1 MFSKIS
7 GSYYRTAAWRLALRS
22 TIVFAVSSAA
32 VFMVMYFFVARAIR
46 DRTDSWLIG
55 ESETLKRV
63 ALTAPH
69 DVLYDRIVEEVAE
82 LASQEVA
89 YGAHGDRTN
98 ENIVFFLKT
107 DDSEQPEIWV
117 GPANKSQFVTAVE
130 KHNIRQKSPVFIW
143 IGGWPEPFRVVVID
157 IGPGAGRIYLGLHD
171 TSAATMFKRLFRRFF
186 FGWVAMV
193 VFGFAIAMLA
203 LRRTLKR
210 VDDITTAATNIGTG
224 DLSSRVA
231 TGAQNDEIGRLA
243 KTFNH
248 MLDRIS
254 ASVNQL
260 RTLTDAVAHDMKSPI
275 TSVRASLEVALS
287 IEDEVASRELVAEAI
302 EHLDRLSN
310 IITTSLDVAEADAG
324 ALRLRMETVDL
335 ADLANRVSELYAP
348 VFAERGQTLETQTPH
363 PAIAQVD
370 ARLFNR
376 LFSNLMENELRY
388 AGRGAHVTFRVIA
401 VDKAVHAEIEDD
413 GPGFA
418 TDFLPNIFQRFARGS
433 QSEGHGL
440 GLAFVKAVA
449 CAHGGNASAGNR
461 SPLRGAYVSVT
472 IPMHAELPSNI
483 HSDDS
488 PEFQGTLS

>member
-7 GSYYRTAAWRLALRS
+7 RSFYRTAAWRLALRS

-32 VFMVMYFFVARAIR
+32 VFTVMYFFVARGIR
-46 DRTDSWLIG
+46 ARTDSWLIG

-63 ALTAPH
+63 AVTVPRNQ
-69 DVLYDRIVEEVAE
+69 LYDRIVEEVAE
-82 LASQEVA
+82 LAEQEVA
-89 YGAHGDRTN
+89 YDAKGDRTD
-98 ENIVFFLKT
+98 ENIVFFMQV
-107 DDSEQPEIWV
+107 DGSGQPKLWV
-117 GPANKSQFVTAVE
+117 GPQNKEQFVDTIQ
-130 KHNIRQKSPVFIW
+130 KLQIRHSVPVFIK
-143 IGGWPEPFRVVVID
+143 IEGWSSPFRVVAVD
-157 IGPGAGRIYLGLHD
+157 LDDSSGRIYLGLHD
-171 TSAATMFKRLFRRFF
+171 SSAATMFKRLLRRFF

-193 VFGFAIAMLA
+193 VFGFLIAMLA

-210 VDDITTAATNIGTG
+210 VDDITTAAANIGSG

-231 TGAQNDEIGRLA
+231 TGAQNDEIARLA

-260 RTLTDAVAHDMKSPI
+260 RTLTDSVAHDMKSPI

-287 IEDEVASRELVAEAI
+287 IEDEAASRELVAQAI
-302 EHLDRLSN
+302 DHLDRLSN

-324 ALRLRMETVDL
+324 ALRLRMETVDI

-348 VFAERGQTLETQTPH
+348 VFAERGQMLETKIPH
-363 PAIAQVD
+363 PVIAQVD

-376 LFSNLMENELRY
+376 IFSNLMENELRY
-388 AGRGAHVTFRVIA
+388 AGRGAHVLFRVIA
-401 VDKAVHAEIEDD
+401 ADGSVHVEIEDD

-418 TDFLPNIFQRFARGS
+418 TDFLPSIFQRFARGS

-449 CAHGGNASAGNR
+449 CAHNGDASAGNR
-461 SPLRGAYVSVT
+461 TPLRGAYVSVT
-472 IPMHAELPSNI
+472 IPMHAELPVRV

-488 PEFQGTLS
+488 QEFQRTLS